1 MITREQARAY
11 RAKIVTAAESLDD
24 ETALT
29 LPELYPSLTGSGELI
44 KAGSR
49 INVGGKLV
57 RAAVD
62 LWDRP
67 ENAPSAAPSLWDELN
82 YTPSGAREIP
92 ENFTAGLAFSKGELG
107 VWQGK
112 TYRSLID
119 SNVWTP
125 TAYPA
130 GWELVE

>member
-29 LPELYPSLTGSGELI
+29 VAELYPSLTGSGALI

-49 INVGGKLV
+49 YNIGGKLM

-82 YTPSGAREIP
+82 YSPSGAREIP
-92 ENFTAGLAFSKGELG
+92 ETISAALAFSKGELG
-107 VWQGK
+107 VWQGH

-119 SNVWTP
+119 NNVWTP

>member
-1 MITREQARAY
+1 MITREQAREY

-29 LPELYPSLTGSGELI
+29 VAELYPSLTGSGALI

-49 INVGGKLV
+49 YNVGGKLM

-67 ENAPSAAPSLWDELN
+67 ENAPSAAPALWDELN
-82 YTPSGAREIP
+82 YSPSGAREIP
-92 ENFTAGLAFSKGELG
+92 ETISAALAFSKGELG
-107 VWQGK
+107 TWQGH

-119 SNVWTP
+119 ANVWTP

-130 GWELVE
+130 GWELAE

>member
-11 RAKIVTAAESLDD
+11 RAKIVAAAESLDD

-29 LPELYPSLTGSGELI
+29 VAELYPSLTGSGALI

-49 INVGGKLV
+49 YNVGGKLM

-67 ENAPSAAPSLWDELN
+67 ENAPSAAPALWDELK
-82 YTPSGAREIP
+82 YSGSGAREIP
-92 ENFTAGLAFSKGELG
+92 ETISASLAFSKGELG
-107 VWQGK
+107 TWQGH

-119 SNVWTP
+119 ANVWTP